1 MSRHPA
7 LSRAARGIA
16 RVEHALVSVAA
27 LAVFA
32 IMLIVAVDVVLRY
45 LFNAP
50 LAWSYELI
58 SSYLMPASFFFGV
71 SETLRREQH
80 VNVDIVYARFPLRL
94 RRVCKMLGWAATGI
108 VFALITWLAARG
120 AWSRYVTGDV
130 MAGAIPWPT
139 WIPAALGA
147 IGMAVMTLRLAL
159 GAIALLLASAK
170 KDAIDPGLAGS
181 DVAGPTTQP
190 GPTAVEPI

>member
-1 MSRHPA
+1 MTHAGP
-7 LSRAARGIA
+7 LSRASGAIA
-16 RVEHALVSVAA
+16 RLEGALVTVAA
-27 LAVFA
+27 LAVLA
-32 IMLIVAVDVVLRY
+32 IMLIVVVDVVLRY

-94 RRVCKMLGWAATGI
+94 RRLCKMIGWLAAGI

-120 AWSRYVTGDV
+120 AWSRFVTADV

-139 WIPAALGA
+139 WIPAAVGA
-147 IGMAVMTLRLAL
+147 TGLAVMTLRLGL
-159 GAIALLLASAK
+159 GAAALLLASTHD
-170 KDAIDPGLAGS
+170 DAIDPGLAGS
-181 DVAGPTTQP
+181 DVAGRKPSATS
-190 GPTAVEPI
+190 PIMEAL